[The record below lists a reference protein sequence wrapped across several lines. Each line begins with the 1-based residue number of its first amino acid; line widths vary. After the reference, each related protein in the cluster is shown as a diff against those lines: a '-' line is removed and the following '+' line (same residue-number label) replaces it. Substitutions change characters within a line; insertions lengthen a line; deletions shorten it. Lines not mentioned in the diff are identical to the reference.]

1 MNVLLKQMRRLSDCY
16 STMLLCIFC
25 LVFAISS
32 KAQIYIPGDAD
43 TAVSA
48 STNTAGNTTLT
59 DTSTKKLTK
68 VNVYVVAKDPNAPKP
83 VLQHVDTVLSNP
95 FSTLYWDA
103 FKRQVDSLKRPYYI
117 DFSATWCGPCK
128 ALDNTVFNDPRVIEI
143 TQHGML
149 AKKIDVDDFDGIGVT
164 ETFKITSLP
173 TVVFFDSSGK
183 IKNRVE
189 GLYTVDYFLDI
200 LKRLH

>member
-1 MNVLLKQMRRLSDCY
+1 MNVLLKQMRRLSDFY

-25 LVFAISS
+25 LVLALHSN
-32 KAQIYIPGDAD
+32 AQIFIPGDTD
-43 TAVSA
+43 TALGSVNSA
-48 STNTAGNTTLT
+48 NTG
-59 DTSTKKLTK
+59 TSNFAQDSNKITR
-68 VNVYVVAKDPNAPKP
+68 VNMYVVAKDLNSPKSK
-83 VLQHVDTVLSNP
+83 VQVADTTLNNP

-143 TQHGML
+143 TQRGML

>member
-1 MNVLLKQMRRLSDCY
+1 
-16 STMLLCIFC
+16 LLCIFC
-25 LVFAISS
+25 LFLGKHSF
-32 KAQIYIPGDAD
+32 AQIFIPGDTD
-43 TAVSA
+43 TAASA
-48 STNTAGNTTLT
+48 PSAIITPDSSSG
-59 DTSTKKLTK
+59 KITK
-68 VNVYVVAKDPNAPKP
+68 VNTYVVAKDPNAEKPKAAHFDST
-83 VLQHVDTVLSNP
+83 LINP

-143 TQHGML
+143 TYNNML

-164 ETFKITSLP
+164 ENFKITSLP
-173 TVVFFDSSGK
+173 TVIFFDSSGK
-183 IKNRVE
+183 IRNRVE

-200 LKRLH
+200 MKRLH